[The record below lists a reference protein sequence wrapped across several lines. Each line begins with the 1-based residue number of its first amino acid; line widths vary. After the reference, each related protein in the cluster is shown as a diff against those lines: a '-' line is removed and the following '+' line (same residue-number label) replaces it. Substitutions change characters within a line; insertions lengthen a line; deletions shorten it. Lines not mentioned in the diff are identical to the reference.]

1 MNLLSYCL
9 FDRNL
14 LNCFYCYFSNSVSS
28 INYQVTGCVP
38 CFIDMEAAFDF
49 KVFEPEQRKGG
60 STLDLSFWIYKVR
73 ARTTL
78 QQYPRKDMEVMRRY
92 SDFEWLRAQLSE
104 ENPFCIIP
112 PIPEKAVQGTI
123 DKIVGTG
130 SNSKLLDYRQRAL
143 RKFLIRVGAH
153 GHLHQSQLLQDFL
166 EMDEAEWERRM
177 KSGKKTSSERSIAA
191 AIGEGMG
198 SALSRQWYPTAAAQ
212 PSGASYTRA
221 LSEAKTSP
229 QVWEETKA
237 YVGQLEASINLLRD
251 RLENLVKRRKDT
263 SSALHEFGRSF
274 SRVGEIEGSIE
285 PTTLSNALSA
295 VGQHSEHLST
305 VYMEQAESE
314 TKQVVETLAYY
325 VGMCHAV
332 REALK
337 RLQGFIQTRDS
348 LISQVQD
355 LSSQRDKAIQK
366 GGQPDK
372 VQKIEQDLQQTTE
385 RRDAAIRHVVSNEEL
400 FKEELRRFHR
410 EKQYD
415 IKAILKIFAELQLDY
430 AAKMK
435 RSWENLL
442 PTVEQVQL

>member
-1 MNLLSYCL
+1 M
-9 FDRNL
+9 
-14 LNCFYCYFSNSVSS
+14 
-28 INYQVTGCVP
+28 TEGT
-38 CFIDMEAAFDF
+38 FDF
-49 KVFEPEQRKGG
+49 KVSEPEQRKGG
-60 STLDLSFWIYKVR
+60 SAIDLSYWIYKVR

-78 QQYPRKDMEVMRRY
+78 PQYPRKDMEVMRRY
-92 SDFEWLRAQLSE
+92 SDFEWLRSQLAE
-104 ENPFCIIP
+104 EFPFCIIP

-130 SNSKLLDYRQRAL
+130 ANSKLLEYRQRAL

-153 GHLHQSQLLQDFL
+153 NYLHTSQLLQDFL

-177 KSGKKTSSERSIAA
+177 KSGKKASSERSIAA
-191 AIGEGMG
+191 AIGEGVG
-198 SALSRQWYPTAAAQ
+198 SALSRQWYPSGAAQ
-212 PSGASYTRA
+212 PSGPSYTKA
-221 LSEAKTSP
+221 LTESKTSP

-237 YVGQLEASINLLRD
+237 YVAQLEASINLLRE
-251 RLENLVKRRKDT
+251 RLESLVKRRKDT

-274 SRVGEIEGSIE
+274 GRVGEIEGSIE

-295 VGQHSEHLST
+295 VGQHSQHLST
-305 VYMEQAESE
+305 IYVEQADQE

-325 VGMCHAV
+325 VGMCNAV

-337 RLQGFIQTRDS
+337 RLQGMMQHRDNLIQ
-348 LISQVQD
+348 QVVD
-355 LSSQRDKAIQK
+355 LSKERDKAIQK
-366 GGQPDK
+366 GGQADK
-372 VQKIEQDLQQTTE
+372 VQKLEQELQATTE
-385 RRDAAIRHVVSNEEL
+385 KRDAATKQVIDVEHL

-430 AAKMK
+430 ASKMK

-442 PTVEQVQL
+442 PTVEQVKL